1 MQQLFFMNQA
11 MQNSPNP
18 EVFMQ
23 HQHHQQHNLMHIDQ

>member
-18 EVFMQ
+18 EVFM
-23 HQHHQQHNLMHIDQ
+23 HHHQQHNLMQID